1 MQTLKLILSD
11 LKISI
16 EHKYDYMTLVGK
28 DYTADFDK
36 PDIYAKTDDSL
47 IAKEN
52 SATPTASPQMCES
65 ICLYRNIAEQLP
77 LFDRFVFHGAA
88 IEHGGK
94 AYIFTAPSGTGKTTH
109 IRLWKKYLGDSV
121 KIINGDKPIIKIDT
135 SCTVYGTPWCGKEG
149 YQQNSSAQIGA
160 ICVLKQSK
168 TNSIKRIDNSQALGH
183 LMHQVYMPQS
193 PDALSLT
200 LALIGKLIENVPIY
214 LLECDISETAFKT
227 SYQTLTENKI

>member
-11 LKISI
+11 LKINI

-36 PDIYAKTDDSL
+36 PDIFAKTDDSL

-88 IEHGGK
+88 IEYGGN

-121 KIINGDKPIIKIDT
+121 NFINGDKPIINLT
-135 SCTVYGTPWCGKEG
+135 STPTVYGTPYAGKEG
-149 YQQNSSAQIGA
+149 YQQNTSAPIKA
-160 ICVLKQSK
+160 ICVIKQSK
-168 TNSIKRIDNSQALGH
+168 TNSIKPLEKSQAINH

-193 PDALSLT
+193 PDTLSRT
-200 LALIGKLIENVPIY
+200 LALLGKLIENVPIY
-214 LLECDISETAFKT
+214 LLECDISENAFKT
-227 SYQTLTENKI
+227 AYQTLTEM

>member
-16 EHKYDYMTLVGK
+16 EHKYDYMTLLGK

-52 SATPTASPQMCES
+52 SATPTASVQACES

-88 IEHGGK
+88 IECGGS

-121 KIINGDKPIIKIDT
+121 NFINGDKPIINLNST
-135 SCTVYGTPWCGKEG
+135 PTVYGTPYAGKEG
-149 YQQNSSAQIGA
+149 YQQNTSATIKA
-160 ICVLKQSK
+160 ICVIKQSK
-168 TNSIKRIDNSQALGH
+168 TNSIRRIEKSQAINH

-193 PDALSLT
+193 PDALSRT

-214 LLECDISETAFKT
+214 LLECDISENAFKT
-227 SYQTLTENKI
+227 SYQTLTEI

>member
-11 LKISI
+11 LKIDI
-16 EHKYDYMTLVGK
+16 EHKYDYMTLLGK

-52 SATPTASPQMCES
+52 SATPTASIQACES

-88 IEHGGK
+88 IEHGGN

-121 KIINGDKPIIKIDT
+121 NFINGDKPIINLNST
-135 SCTVYGTPWCGKEG
+135 PTVYGTPYAGKEG
-149 YQQNSSAQIGA
+149 YQQNTSATIKA
-160 ICVLKQSK
+160 ICVIKQSK
-168 TNSIKRIDNSQALGH
+168 TNSIRRIEKSQAINH

-193 PDALSLT
+193 PDALSRT

-214 LLECDISETAFKT
+214 LLECDVSENAFKT
-227 SYQTLTENKI
+227 SYQTLTEI

>member
-16 EHKYDYMTLVGK
+16 EHKYDYMTLLGK

-52 SATPTASPQMCES
+52 SATPTASVQACES

-88 IEHGGK
+88 IEYGGS

-121 KIINGDKPIIKIDT
+121 NFINGDKPIINLN
-135 SCTVYGTPWCGKEG
+135 SAPTVYGTPYAGKEG
-149 YQQNSSAQIGA
+149 YQQNTSATIKA
-160 ICVLKQSK
+160 ICVIKQSK
-168 TNSIKRIDNSQALGH
+168 TNSIRRIEKSQAINH

-193 PDALSLT
+193 PDALSRT

-214 LLECDISETAFKT
+214 LLECDISENAFKT
-227 SYQTLTENKI
+227 SYQTLTEI